1 MNPLTLPII
10 TASVLGLGVA
20 LPWSTAIAQ
29 TAKDLVGTWNAV
41 SATVEQGGNKTDTFG
56 PNPRG
61 TLVFAHFGTYSVS
74 EDHKTLI
81 FRIESSTFP
90 NWSGVEQKR
99 PLTVTGDE
107 MKYMVPTA
115 SAG

>member
-10 TASVLGLGVA
+10 TASILGLGVA

-56 PNPRG
+56 PNPKG
-61 TLVFAHFGTYSVS
+61 TLVFDGNGRYVLVYPNSRPTIARP
-74 EDHKTLI
+74 EPQKKTRLS
-81 FRIESSTFP
+81 FR
-90 NWSGVEQKR
+90 
-99 PLTVTGDE
+99 
-107 MKYMVPTA
+107 A
-115 SAG
+115 A